1 MTQSFCVFGD
11 SIASGIILDK
21 ARNKYVLMKDWLKS
35 RGSSAVQNFARF
47 GCTIGRGSDIV
58 KKHLADVNNYDFTIL
73 EFGGN
78 DCDYDWKA
86 IAENPDGTHLPKT
99 TMTAFVHDYT
109 DIIKEIRLHSGNP
122 VLVNLPPIDSEK
134 YFDWVSQGL
143 NKENILRWLGTKE
156 RIYRWHEF
164 YNTAVHNLSSV
175 HKVPLIDIR
184 GKFLDKNS
192 FTEYICADGIHPN
205 PAGYEMIEKAIIGY
219 VGSKKQA

>member
-11 SIASGIILDK
+11 SIASGIVFDNV
-21 ARNKYVLMKDWLKS
+21 RNKYVLMKDWLKS
-35 RGSSAVQNFARF
+35 KSCSVAENFARF
-47 GCTIGRGSDIV
+47 GCTVGRGGDII
-58 KKHLADVNNYDFTIL
+58 KKHLGDVNKYDFTIL

-86 IAENPDGTHLPKT
+86 VAENPNGTHSPKT
-99 TMTAFVHDYT
+99 TMTEFVHNYT
-109 DIIKEIRLHSGNP
+109 NIIKEIRQHLGNP

-134 YFDWVSQGL
+134 YFNWVSQGL
-143 NKENILRWLGTKE
+143 DKDNILRWLGDKE

-175 HKVPLIDIR
+175 HNVPLIDIR
-184 GKFLDKNS
+184 SKFLDKNS
-192 FTEYICADGIHPN
+192 FTEYICDDGIHPN
-205 PAGYEMIEKAIIGY
+205 PAGYEMIEKSILGY